1 MAISKLP
8 TSASLKQVMDKFE
21 EISLQDFSSI
31 DIITASELP
40 SKGKEGQLCIIT
52 NITPNNIF
60 LDYKERELSENDI
73 FIQTNIPSN
82 DNGEYKQFNVADKR
96 SKISVYIRQII
107 QKTSSSYVDLDGYI
121 MVEGEW
127 IKLIGDKLEL
137 YSYGAASDLL
147 YPMQRYNSFSRNEF
161 SYKSD
166 HIYMFTSN
174 TTSSASQRLYT
185 KEKINLSS
193 YNYVNFLVDTSVD
206 TYNPEGSFYFS
217 VVKNVDLFSTSHPS
231 SDIVATFSKEFSTS
245 YIGEKNL
252 IVSLDISNL
261 KEEFYIM
268 MGLSAGPYSPTTMKI
283 KQVSLT
289 KVNEE

>member
-1 MAISKLP
+1 MAINKLP
-8 TSASLKQVMDKFE
+8 TSASLKEVIDKFE
-21 EISLQDFSSI
+21 EISLQDFSSVN
-31 DIITASELP
+31 IITASELP

-82 DNGEYKQFNVADKR
+82 DNGYYKQFNVADKR

-107 QKTSSSYVDLDGYI
+107 QKTASSYVDLDGYI

-127 IKLIGDKLEL
+127 IKLIEDKLEL
-137 YSYGAASDLL
+137 YSYGAVSDLL
-147 YPMQRYNSFSRNEF
+147 YPMQRYNSFSNNQF

-174 TTSSASQRLYT
+174 TTPSASQRLYT
-185 KEKINLSS
+185 KEKINLSD

-206 TYNPEGSFYFS
+206 TYKSDGSFYFS
-217 VVKNVDLFSTSHPS
+217 VVKNVDLSSTSHSP
-231 SDIVATFSKEFSTS
+231 SDIVATFSKQFSTS
-245 YIGEKNL
+245 YIGENNL
-252 IVSLDISNL
+252 NISLDISSL
-261 KEEFYIM
+261 KGEFYIM
-268 MGLSAGPYSPTTMKI
+268 MGLSAGAYSPTTMKI
-283 KQVSLT
+283 KQVNLT
-289 KVNEE
+289 